1 MLMHTH
7 MHTVP
12 VTTDRCPCRTQPACY
27 GGGRAA
33 AAAAAAAVEAVE
45 EAAVAAGEKEKGY
58 EKGYTRDGQARERQ
72 GERER

>member
-33 AAAAAAAVEAVE
+33 AAAAAVE

>member
-12 VTTDRCPCRTQPACY
+12 VTTDRCPCRTQLACY

-33 AAAAAAAVEAVE
+33 AAVAEVTVAEV
-45 EAAVAAGEKEKGY
+45 AVAAGEKEKGY
-58 EKGYTRDGQARERQ
+58 EKGYTQDGQARRRQ